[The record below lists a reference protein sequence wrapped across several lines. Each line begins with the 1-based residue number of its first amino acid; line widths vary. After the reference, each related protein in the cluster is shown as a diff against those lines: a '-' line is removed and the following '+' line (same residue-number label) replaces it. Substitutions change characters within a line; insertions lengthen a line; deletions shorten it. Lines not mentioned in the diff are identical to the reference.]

1 MPGTDREPSI
11 ALLADHAG
19 FIDIL
24 VQWYEREWAPYYG
37 EQGPGDARTDLE
49 SRCNHER
56 LPIGFVAI
64 EDDRILGTAAL
75 DHDAATGMTPSVV
88 GLLVAPEH
96 RRRGV
101 ANRLLDFA
109 EGLARELG
117 YDELFM
123 STTVLGELARRRG
136 WQVQSNVEFLN
147 CERGEVYVLQ
157 LTMSR
162 ST

>member
-1 MPGTDREPSI
+1 MPGTDLEPSI

-19 FIDIL
+19 FIDVL
-24 VQWYEREWAPYYG
+24 VQWYEREWDPYYG

-49 SRCNHER
+49 SRCNRGR
-56 LPIGFVAI
+56 LPVGLVAI

-75 DHDAATGMTPSVV
+75 DHDAATGKTPSVV

-96 RRRGV
+96 RRKGV

-109 EGLARELG
+109 ECLAGDLG
-117 YDELFM
+117 YEELFM

-136 WQVQSNVEFLN
+136 WQEQSDVEFLDS
-147 CERGEVYVLQ
+147 ERGSLYVRN
-157 LTMSR
+157 LTVGGAP
-162 ST
+162 